1 MKNLTYILILATTL
15 VSCGNK
21 NTDSVDAVIRDG
33 DLEKM
38 KMKQEQVLKSYDSV
52 GALLRKLEM
61 AIAEND
67 TTKKFPLVSTYQVKD
82 TLFNNFVA
90 IQGNVE
96 TSQNILL
103 YPEYQGVL
111 SRVYVKQGQ
120 AVVQGQLLAKIDDGG
135 LSSQLD
141 QLETQYQLAKTTYE
155 RQERL
160 WNQKIGSEIQFLQAK
175 ANMDASKS
183 TVDQLK
189 SQLGRTSVRA
199 PFSGVIDEIITDQ
212 GQVVAPGGQALMRI
226 VSLNDMHIKASI
238 PENYIQSITRGA
250 TVGINFPAINLQ
262 TEGTIRSVGNYINP
276 TNRTFQIEIDV
287 PNEDKNIKPNLIASL
302 QINNYSSENALI
314 IPANAIQENARG
326 DKYIFLLTDID
337 GQNAR
342 VVQTKIE
349 TGKRQAGFVEVI
361 SGLKDG
367 DILVKEGALTL
378 KDGVSVTTQT
388 SN

>member
-1 MKNLTYILILATTL
+1 MYILFLATTL
-15 VSCGNK
+15 VACGNK
-21 NTDSVDAVIRDG
+21 NNESVDAVIKEG

-38 KMKQEQVLKSYDSV
+38 RMKQEQVLKSYDSV

-67 TTKKFPLVSTYQVKD
+67 TTKKFPLVSTFQVKD

-175 ANMDASKS
+175 ATMDASKS

-199 PFSGVIDEIITDQ
+199 PFSGVIDEVITDQ

-226 VSLNDMHIKASI
+226 VSLSDMHIKASI
-238 PENYIQSITRGA
+238 PENYIQSVKSGA
-250 TVGINFPAINLQ
+250 KVDINFPAIDLKTQ
-262 TEGTIRSVGNYINP
+262 GTIRSVGNYINP
-276 TNRTFQIEIDV
+276 TNRTFQIEIEV
-287 PNEDKNIKPNLIASL
+287 PNVEKNIKPNLIANL
-302 QINNYSSENALI
+302 QINNYSNENALI

-326 DKYIFLLTDID
+326 DKYVFLLKDIN
-337 GQNAR
+337 GENAR

-388 SN
+388 SI

>member
-135 LSSQLD
+135 LSSLTIAISS
-141 QLETQYQLAKTTYE
+141 LFV
-155 RQERL
+155 
-160 WNQKIGSEIQFLQAK
+160 SSF
-175 ANMDASKS
+175 
-183 TVDQLK
+183 
-189 SQLGRTSVRA
+189 TS
-199 PFSGVIDEIITDQ
+199 S
-212 GQVVAPGGQALMRI
+212 
-226 VSLNDMHIKASI
+226 
-238 PENYIQSITRGA
+238 
-250 TVGINFPAINLQ
+250 
-262 TEGTIRSVGNYINP
+262 RS
-276 TNRTFQIEIDV
+276 
-287 PNEDKNIKPNLIASL
+287 
-302 QINNYSSENALI
+302 
-314 IPANAIQENARG
+314 
-326 DKYIFLLTDID
+326 
-337 GQNAR
+337 
-342 VVQTKIE
+342 
-349 TGKRQAGFVEVI
+349 
-361 SGLKDG
+361 
-367 DILVKEGALTL
+367 
-378 KDGVSVTTQT
+378 
-388 SN
+388 

>member
-1 MKNLTYILILATTL
+1 MKNLIYILIIATTL
-15 VSCGNK
+15 VACGNK
-21 NTDSVDAVIRDG
+21 NTDSVEAVIKEG

-52 GALLRKLEM
+52 GALLRRLEM

-67 TTKKFPLVSTYQVKD
+67 TTKKFPLVSTFQVKD

-199 PFSGVIDEIITDQ
+199 PFSGVIDEVITDQ

-226 VSLNDMHIKASI
+226 VSLSDMHIKASI
-238 PENYIQSITRGA
+238 PENYIQSITKGS

-287 PNEDKNIKPNLIASL
+287 SNEEKNIKPNLIATL
-302 QINNYSSENALI
+302 QINNYSNENALI

-326 DKYIFLLTDID
+326 DKYVFLLTDID
-337 GQNAR
+337 GENAR

-388 SN
+388 SI